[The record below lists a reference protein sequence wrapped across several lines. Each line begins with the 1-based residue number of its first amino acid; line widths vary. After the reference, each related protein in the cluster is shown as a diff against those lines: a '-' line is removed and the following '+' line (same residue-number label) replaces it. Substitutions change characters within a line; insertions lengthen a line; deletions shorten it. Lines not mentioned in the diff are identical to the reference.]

1 MKKRQDFMRLIEL
14 QVRKDLTDRKK
25 RNERF
30 TKNILKIIREKGN
43 ANNQR

>member
-30 TKNILKIIREKGN
+30 TKNILKIIREK
-43 ANNQR
+43 